1 MVDFN
6 KQSVRLGSCDSY
18 TLTADQICE
27 IMKNCCECHKQWPFC
42 WSLSLIQNMQTAHL
56 RLCRQAPL
64 HLPPAG
70 CVLSPLLYL
79 LITNAWPPT
88 APTPTFSLL
97 MAQLLLWSTDTDRHL
112 FIVRLKLT
120 FVRPHG
126 LLFWSVQPRTA
137 TTTIKV
143 TFPFSCS
150 CFSLGFLWTCSCWAA
165 VSLTCIAHLK
175 CRHTELFLMAAT

>member
-1 MVDFN
+1 MWQLHIN
-6 KQSVRLGSCDSY
+6 R
-18 TLTADQICE
+18 
-27 IMKNCCECHKQWPFC
+27 WPNLWDYEELLWMSQTMTF
-42 WSLSLIQNMQTAHL
+42 LLISFFDPEHANSTPQAMQTGTTTSSTGSP
-56 RLCRQAPL
+56 Q
-64 HLPPAG
+64 G

-97 MAQLLLWSTDTDRHL
+97 MAQLLLWSTDKDRHL

-165 VSLTCIAHLK
+165 VSLTCIADLK